1 LPFIVFICLNKLII
15 PFKNRVFQVLNKKYE
30 EQYVWIESFMLH
42 IVLLFYWH
50 FSFFLKDWPL
60 ENVVAFEV
68 NSPKIANY
76 IWGKSHQVTNASS
89 KCFFLHSNK
98 ISFHSKYNGL
108 ILRWDIKKLNV
119 LHDLEKEYGSL
130 LQKRV
135 DISV

>member
-1 LPFIVFICLNKLII
+1 MPFIVFICLNKLII
-15 PFKNRVFQVLNKKYE
+15 PFTNRVFQVLNKKYE
-30 EQYVWIESFMLH
+30 EQYVWIESFMLQ

-50 FSFFLKDWPL
+50 FSFFPQGLTTWKCCSLWSKFAKNCKL
-60 ENVVAFEV
+60 
-68 NSPKIANY
+68 Y
-76 IWGKSHQVTNASS
+76 KSHQVTNASS

-98 ISFHSKYNGL
+98 ISFHLKYNGL

-135 DISV
+135 EILV